1 MNSYRIKKLTYSN
14 GTDEYI
20 IQKKSRIF
28 FIGPKIW
35 KTYSQDWDEFGGGL
49 SWNWFSCW
57 GDGFATLKQA
67 QEKLDWIRSRRSEIN
82 IVKTGV
88 VYETEC

>member
-14 GTDEYI
+14 GKDEYI

-35 KTYSQDWDEFGGGL
+35 KTFSQDWGEFSL
-49 SWNWFSCW
+49 CWNWFSCW
-57 GDGFATLKQA
+57 GDEFTTLKQA
-67 QEKLDWIRSRRSEIN
+67 QEKLDWIRSKRSKIS
-82 IVKTGV
+82 IVKSGV

>member
-14 GTDEYI
+14 GKDEYI

-35 KTYSQDWDEFGGGL
+35 KTYSQNWEDEGI
-49 SWNWFSCW
+49 SWHWFSCW
-57 GDGFATLKQA
+57 GDEFATLEQA
-67 QEKLDWIRSRRSEIN
+67 KGKLDWVRSRRPEIS
-82 IVKTGV
+82 IVKSGV

>member
-1 MNSYRIKKLTYSN
+1 MNNYRIKKLTYSN

-35 KTYSQDWDEFGGGL
+35 KTYSQDWEGGGL

-67 QEKLDWIRSRRSEIN
+67 LEKLNWIRSRHSEIS